1 MSSDDAVA
9 LLLSWATD
17 HGAFLSKNLRFKLI
31 AEGNLGCFY
40 EGTQPEDE
48 QLHGNHIRLPV
59 RLAITLQNAIELFGD
74 DFKSISEKTSNTNS
88 LLKLYLC
95 REVTTAYVDKSFFK
109 PYLVALPTLGQINS
123 PYTWLEQDKALLK
136 GSNLGS
142 SLGDNLALI
151 IEEWWQV
158 INLLPETVPKP
169 ANHFVN
175 MKFYYEFKFYKD
187 DDFHNY
193 FINDYDQD
201 NWTGFANYL
210 WASLILKSR
219 SFPAY
224 LLQAT
229 VKDATFKQDEA
240 MLLPVIDLL
249 NHDPRAKVNWA
260 VSEDGFFN
268 FKSDSV
274 VPNQQLFNNY
284 GMKGNEELLLAYG
297 FCLEDNAADSA
308 ALKIKIPQELVKKIE
323 QFGIKIPTID
333 DYTTSVVRGAGG
345 EKPTYDD
352 GLLFFVTETNLPE
365 NLVQVFEYLVKN
377 EWETK
382 ITLRMKLHGLN
393 QFRGAIESKL
403 LLLNVP
409 SGTSNNAKNV
419 KIYIESQQR
428 IFRATIKTIKR
439 MEKLLLTEH
448 KSKLISLKNV
458 YKKDVKLA
466 QSLLLTFGFTSYEQ
480 ILQSQFQDQCWLLFL
495 IRCYNRDEYLSP
507 DADENGDGDNYLPL
521 WIKQYFNKV
530 VASPTVSAQQ
540 IVNYKDIYQNLIPPL
555 NQAVPEIYNRGKW
568 GVEELVHSATLLDR
582 IGFVRGQE
590 HDCILVV
597 PEN

>member
-1 MSSDDAVA
+1 MSSDEALT
-9 LLLSWATD
+9 LLLTWATG
-17 HGAFLSKNLRFKLI
+17 HGTFLSKNLRFKPI
-31 AEGNLGCFY
+31 VEGNLGCFY
-40 EGTQPEDE
+40 EGNQTQDGELD
-48 QLHGNHIRLPV
+48 GNQIKLPV
-59 RLAITLQNAIELFGD
+59 KLAITLQNAIKLFGD
-74 DFKSISEKTSNTNS
+74 GFQTIAEKSSNTNS

-95 REVTTAYVDKSFFK
+95 REITTDYIEKSFFK
-109 PYLVALPTLGQINS
+109 PYLEALPTLGQINS
-123 PYTWLEQDKALLK
+123 PYTWLELDKALLK

-142 SLGDNLALI
+142 SLSDNLALI

-158 INLLPETVPKP
+158 INLLPESVPKP
-169 ANHFVN
+169 PNHFVN
-175 MKFYYEFKFYKD
+175 MKFYYEYKFYKD

-193 FINDYDQD
+193 FINDYDLE

-224 LLQAT
+224 LLQET
-229 VKDATFKQDEA
+229 TKDTKFKQDEA

-297 FCLEDNAADSA
+297 FCLQDNGADSA
-308 ALKIKIPQELVKKIE
+308 ALKIKIPEQLVKKIE
-323 QFGIKIPTID
+323 EFGIKIPTID
-333 DYTTSVVRGAGG
+333 DYTTSVVRGNGG
-345 EKPTYDD
+345 EMSTYDD

-393 QFRGAIESKL
+393 QLRGAIESKL

-409 SGTSNNAKNV
+409 NGTSDNAKNV

-439 MEKLLLTEH
+439 MEKQLLTQH
-448 KSKLISLKNV
+448 KNQLISLKNV

-480 ILQSQFQDQCWLLFL
+480 ILESQFQDQCWLLFL
-495 IRCYNRDEYLSP
+495 IRCYNRDEYVSS
-507 DADENGDGDNYLPL
+507 DGDEDGDPDNYLPL

-530 VASPTVSAQQ
+530 VVSSTVSAQQ
-540 IVNYKDIYQNLIPPL
+540 VVNYKDIYENLIPPL
-555 NQAVPEIYNRGKW
+555 NKAVPEIYNRGKW

-590 HDCILVV
+590 QDCILVV